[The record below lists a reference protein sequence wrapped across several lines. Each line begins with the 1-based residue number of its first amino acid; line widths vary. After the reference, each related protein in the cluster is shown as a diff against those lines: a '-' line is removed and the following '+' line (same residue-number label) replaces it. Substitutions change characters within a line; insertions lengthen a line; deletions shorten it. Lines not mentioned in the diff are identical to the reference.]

1 MKREKRGKEEREQV
15 GLGDTFGEKITGR
28 GMMESQHKPVPE
40 RGIKWPSS
48 VHLLSVL
55 SEKLN
60 YPLQVIVFQI

>member
-28 GMMESQHKPVPE
+28 GMMESKHKPVPE

-55 SEKLN
+55 MARPN
-60 YPLQVIVFQI
+60 